1 MPGLVYTFERDKNA
15 DEAALRRRPSTDA
28 IVAIAVATGGMSRV
42 RYEELT
48 DSLNAVPVVAVVFA
62 EDEARIVFE
71 KRLPEI
77 LRARALA
84 VRRVAAL
91 EEAQATVRRPALEQ

>member
-1 MPGLVYTFERDKNA
+1 MPGLVYTFERDKGA
-15 DEAALRRRPSTDA
+15 DGAALRRRPSTDA
-28 IVAIAVATGGMSRV
+28 IIAIVVATGGMPRV
-42 RYEELT
+42 HYEELT

-62 EDEARIVFE
+62 EEETKILFE
-71 KRLPEI
+71 KRLPDI

-91 EEAQATVRRPALEQ
+91 EDTQSVPRPALEQ